1 MCIVI
6 MSCGESCLSL
16 HHKWQDC
23 TDIDD
28 VLFQINQRLRKLE
41 KSDSEKNEEIGSLNR
56 IIEQKDVVIHGLK
69 MELVSTKSELAE
81 DKEHIKELG
90 EDDGDDDAMP
100 SYLGKPE
107 KNSSNSSI
115 PLSQENIA
123 AHELRRTKSLRKSS
137 GRPSDGQLGHEGHPL
152 TTIAEPDRIIRHE
165 LAYCKCSG
173 HPLDNVEYSKIR
185 KTQVID
191 LKFVVE
197 TSRRSACVGAE
208 QLRCSYLPYQ
218 VRRQHPCACN
228 ISQCRPVHP
237 LQADCRTHLRLVRP
251 EDKLGNV
258 PNILKENSAKSDRA
272 YEEIRRR
279 IECDPVVGAYETG
292 ASVGKELH
300 WNWIFQN
307 DLLTYVYQMKSRG
320 LQAIDSKFPNGLPNT
335 TLVTDR
341 YQSYFKMNVRDH
353 QVCLAHLLRNAE
365 YLNELD
371 TG

>member
-1 MCIVI
+1 MPIFA
-6 MSCGESCLSL
+6 GEMVRPC
-16 HHKWQDC
+16 K
-23 TDIDD
+23 DIDN
-28 VLFQINQRLRKLE
+28 VLQQICQRLRKLE

-191 LKFVVE
+191 LRFVVE
-197 TSRRSACVGAE
+197 TSEERYYEKVCQCGCVNNCDAPNCRIKYGD
-208 QLRCSYLPYQ
+208 
-218 VRRQHPCACN
+218 N
-228 ISQCRPVHP
+228 I
-237 LQADCRTHLRLVRP
+237 
-251 EDKLGNV
+251 
-258 PNILKENSAKSDRA
+258 RA
-272 YEEIRRR
+272 
-279 IECDPVVGAYETG
+279 
-292 ASVGKELH
+292 
-300 WNWIFQN
+300 
-307 DLLTYVYQMKSRG
+307 
-320 LQAIDSKFPNGLPNT
+320 
-335 TLVTDR
+335 LVT
-341 YQSYFKMNVRDH
+341 
-353 QVCLAHLLRNAE
+353 
-365 YLNELD
+365 YLNVVQCIPFKRIAELILD
-371 TG
+371 LSGRKIS